1 MLNLL
6 KSDLYRISRPL
17 GLRGSLWQYGIA
29 IVVVYVLIFL
39 ALFMLGQSAL
49 SSAFTTSTDLLKE
62 FTTFTSPT
70 QALASLT
77 GGIVPLCATFMSVEL
92 ALADFKQGFI
102 RTLTSARRGRQSY
115 FAAKVISAG
124 VVSFVLIA
132 FSSALLLALIALVG
146 GTYTQGDSLASAAVW
161 ALGYWLNTWA
171 LSALSLILV
180 YATRINPVS
189 YIGAWCFCVSVVPQT
204 LNGLAHSS
212 GGLLRFLEP
221 IAPLLETLAAWMP
234 SSAISNLAEG
244 GSRLLGS
251 SIDIWDT
258 TSRALTIDPAAQT
271 LLTGIIWIALA
282 AAAVLAIARHRDV

>member
-1 MLNLL
+1 MDKIEMDEVWSKLC
-6 KSDLYRISRPL
+6 
-17 GLRGSLWQYGIA
+17 GIDA
-29 IVVVYVLIFL
+29 
-39 ALFMLGQSAL
+39 
-49 SSAFTTSTDLLKE
+49 
-62 FTTFTSPT
+62 
-70 QALASLT
+70 
-77 GGIVPLCATFMSVEL
+77 
-92 ALADFKQGFI
+92 
-102 RTLTSARRGRQSY
+102 
-115 FAAKVISAG
+115 
-124 VVSFVLIA
+124 
-132 FSSALLLALIALVG
+132 
-146 GTYTQGDSLASAAVW
+146 
-161 ALGYWLNTWA
+161 
-171 LSALSLILV
+171 ALSLILV

-189 YIGAWCFCVSVVPQT
+189 YIGAWCFCVSVVPQA

-221 IAPLLETLAAWMP
+221 IAPLLETLSAWMP